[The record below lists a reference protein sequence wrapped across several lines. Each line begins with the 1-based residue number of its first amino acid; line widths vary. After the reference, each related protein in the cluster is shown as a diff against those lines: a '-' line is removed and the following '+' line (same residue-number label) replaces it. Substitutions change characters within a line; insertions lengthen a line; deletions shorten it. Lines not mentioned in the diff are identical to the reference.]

1 MSFCTTTELATLT
14 NTAQSRTATVL
25 QAIID
30 ESDRQITSYLKS
42 EGYSAVACDET
53 KSASLALSKAG
64 LLELGLQEG
73 TLQISNQD
81 YSSNFDVYTA
91 VKELRAQAFKYL
103 DLWASYQTSANEPRK
118 KYLMKVSG
126 CC

>member
-14 NTAQSRTATVL
+14 NTASVRTPTVL

-30 ESDRQITSYLKS
+30 ESDRQITAYLKA
-42 EGYSAVACDET
+42 EGFTATACDET
-53 KSASLALSKAG
+53 KSASIALSKAG

-91 VKELRAQAFKYL
+91 VKELRIEAFKYL
-103 DLWASYQTSANEPRK
+103 DQWMSTQTSANEPRK
-118 KYLMKVSG
+118 KYLMKVN
-126 CC
+126 

>member
-14 NTAQSRTATVL
+14 NTATVRTPTVL

-30 ESDRQITSYLKS
+30 ESDRQITSYLKA
-42 EGYSAVACDET
+42 EGYTATACDQT

-91 VKELRAQAFKYL
+91 VKELRIEAFKYI
-103 DLWASYQTSANEPRK
+103 DQWMSTQTSANEPRK
-118 KYLMKVSG
+118 KYLMKVN
-126 CC
+126 

>member
-14 NTAQSRTATVL
+14 NTAQNRTPTVL

-30 ESDRQITSYLKS
+30 ESDRQITTYLLARGLTAS
-42 EGYSAVACDET
+42 ACDET
-53 KSASLALSKAG
+53 KSASIALSKAG

-73 TLQISNQD
+73 TLQISNAD

-91 VKELRAQAFKYL
+91 VKDLRAMAFKTL
-103 DLWASYQTSANEPRK
+103 DDLLSRQEDLNEPRR
-118 KYLMKVSG
+118 KYVLKVNG
-126 CC
+126 

>member
-1 MSFCTTTELATLT
+1 MSFCTTSELALLT
-14 NTAQSRTATVL
+14 NSAQNRTVTVL

-30 ESDRQITSYLKS
+30 ESDRQITSYLKA
-42 EGYSAVACDET
+42 EGYTATACDQT
-53 KSASLALSKAG
+53 KSASIALSKAG

-91 VKELRAQAFKYL
+91 VKELRIEAFKYL
-103 DLWASYQTSANEPRK
+103 DQWMSTQTSANEPRK
-118 KYLMKVSG
+118 KYLMKVN
-126 CC
+126 

>member
-14 NTAQSRTATVL
+14 NTAQVRTPTVL

-30 ESDRQITSYLKS
+30 ESDRQITTYLHARGLAAS
-42 EGYSAVACDET
+42 ACDET
-53 KSASLALSKAG
+53 KSASIALSKAG

-73 TLQISNQD
+73 TLQISNAD

-91 VKELRAQAFKYL
+91 VKDLRAMAYKYL
-103 DLWASYQTSANEPRK
+103 DDLLARSETLEEPRR
-118 KYLMKVSG
+118 KYVLKVNG
-126 CC
+126 